1 MNSNLCFKRQ
11 YFELCIRIIYT
22 MDRPHLPFT
31 GLRAFEV
38 SARQGSFTQAAVELC
53 VSQAAVSHQVIGL
66 EAALGVT
73 LFNRTPKGLMLTDE
87 GQALLP
93 VLTQSFDSIGSVLDR
108 FMGGRYKE
116 TINVGVVTTF
126 AAGWLIENLP
136 SFSRLHPG
144 IDVRVST
151 NNNKVDLS
159 KEGLDMAI
167 RFGDGSWTGLEAVPL
182 VETPLT
188 PMCAPEIAERLQH
201 PAALHEEVLL
211 RSYRNSEWPA
221 WFEMAGERCPDIRGP
236 LFDSSIAIADM
247 AEASVGVALLP
258 ARMFS
263 RRVNLGRLVQPYQHE
278 ITTGR
283 YWLTFPKG
291 KVISP
296 AMTMFEDWIRTEI
309 RTL

>member
-1 MNSNLCFKRQ
+1 
-11 YFELCIRIIYT
+11 

-38 SARQGSFTQAAVELC
+38 SARQGSFTQAAVELY

-73 LFNRTPKGLMLTDE
+73 LFNRTPKGLILTDE

-108 FMGGRYKE
+108 FLDGRYKE

-136 SFSRLHPG
+136 KFCELHPG

-167 RFGDGSWTGLEAVPL
+167 RFGDGAWTGLTAVPL

-188 PMCAPEIAERLQH
+188 PMCAPEIAKRLQY
-201 PAALHEEVLL
+201 PRALHEEVLL
-211 RSYRNSEWPA
+211 RSYRNSEWPD
-221 WFEMAGERCPDIRGP
+221 WFEMAGETCPDLRGP
-236 LFDSSIAIADM
+236 LFDSSIAMADM
-247 AEASVGVALLP
+247 AEAGIGVALLP
-258 ARMFS
+258 AKMFS
-263 RRVNLGRLVQPYQHE
+263 RRINLGRLVQPYQDE
-278 ITTGR
+278 IRTGR
-283 YWLTFPKG
+283 YWLTFPKA
-291 KVISP
+291 KAISP
-296 AMTMFEDWIRTEI
+296 AMTMFEDWIRTET